1 MMHFQM
7 NDEDV
12 KVLFL
17 NAMTFLLSFAEIE
30 VILKIALLLIS
41 IGYTLYKWIALYQS
55 KNGKRKH

>member
-1 MMHFQM
+1 MTHFQM
-7 NDEDV
+7 NDDDV

-41 IGYTLYKWIALYQS
+41 IGYTLFKWINLYQE
-55 KNGKRKH
+55 KNAKRRR

>member
-41 IGYTLYKWIALYQS
+41 IGYTLYKWIVLYQS